1 MLDLKSDPRW
11 MRLNDPAFTAGGVRG
26 GVFDLSADRPA
37 AWTGGD
43 PVGGD
48 DEFDPNNFL
57 SEEFCIMGNS
67 RFFLRGVMELAI
79 LGGGGRSLNYAI
91 WAEVSRAS
99 FGAYFQSFDDADQ
112 SRLGLMTGTFA
123 NSLAGFVETLGQTCT
138 VRPRNG
144 GARPLV
150 TLNAAD
156 HPLAQQQAKG
166 ISLDRMLDLFAAS
179 GLDLRPA
186 LAVTH

>member
-1 MLDLKSDPRW
+1 
-11 MRLNDPAFTAGGVRG
+11 
-26 GVFDLSADRPA
+26 
-37 AWTGGD
+37 
-43 PVGGD
+43 
-48 DEFDPNNFL
+48 
-57 SEEFCIMGNS
+57 
-67 RFFLRGVMELAI
+67 
-79 LGGGGRSLNYAI
+79 
-91 WAEVSRAS
+91 
-99 FGAYFQSFDDADQ
+99 
-112 SRLGLMTGTFA
+112 
-123 NSLAGFVETLGQTCT
+123 VETLGQTCT

-186 LAVTH
+186 LAITH